1 MKFSTVAVISAL
13 VVASSAIPPTNI
25 DGIKVHGVNL
35 GVDQHTLSSTTQSHP
50 ERNGKLKGLLKYS
63 GIYSNLPNSIKFVLY
78 TLTIKRTMLENMLED
93 ITISLLATPK
103 GGKWNPF
110 SRSSRRASLKLR
122 DDSLLDLMEKA
133 ERLYV
138 QVKHSLEEF
147 GTLIKEDLDMSE
159 NVKDVIETLDPRFF
173 IATDLSGLETAMTSA
188 REKVAEYVRTKQRF
202 W

>member
-50 ERNGKLKGLLKYS
+50 RKERKPRGLLKYS
-63 GIYSNLPNSIKFVLY
+63 GIYSGLPDSITLALY
-78 TLTIKRTMLENMLED
+78 TLTINRSKLEDVLKD
-93 ITISLLATPK
+93 ITISLLAIPK

-110 SRSSRRASLKLR
+110 SRSSRKTSLKLR
-122 DDSLLDLMEKA
+122 DDPLLDLMKEA

-138 QVKHSLEEF
+138 QVKHSLENF
-147 GTLIKEDLDMSE
+147 DTLIKEYLAMSE
-159 NVKDVIETLDPRFF
+159 EVTETLESRFA
-173 IATDLSGLETAMTSA
+173 IATDLSGLETDMTSA
-188 REKVAEYVRTKQRF
+188 RTKIAEYIRTK
-202 W
+202 

>member
-50 ERNGKLKGLLKYS
+50 RIEKRPEGLLKYS
-63 GIYSNLPNSIKFVLY
+63 GIYGGLPDGPKLALY
-78 TLTIKRTMLENMLED
+78 DLTIKRTRLED
-93 ITISLLATPK
+93 TLKEITVSLLKIPK

-110 SRSSRRASLKLR
+110 SKSSRKTSLKLE
-122 DDSLLDLMEKA
+122 DDPLLALMKEA
-133 ERLYV
+133 EYLYS

-147 GTLIKEDLDMSE
+147 GTLIKEYLDMSE
-159 NVKDVIETLDPRFF
+159 EVTETLESRFA
-173 IATDLSGLETAMTSA
+173 IATDLNDLETAMTSA
-188 REKVAEYVRTKQRF
+188 RKRVAEYVRTK
-202 W
+202 